1 MARGRIG
8 DLLHNQT
15 WPPRISPGPST
26 DGATTGGIT
35 NDEGKALQIT
45 DSYSYGCFFFQ
56 IVKRDLY
63 WTSHFRAIHEN
74 TSIPKNLETIFLR
87 NSNTKI
93 HAQFFPKN
101 ITCIFFIFITISNKY
116 STKKCN

>member
-35 NDEGKALQIT
+35 NDEGKILTLTVTVTAVFSDCQTRPLLDESFSSHSREYQ
-45 DSYSYGCFFFQ
+45 YS
-56 IVKRDLY
+56 
-63 WTSHFRAIHEN
+63 
-74 TSIPKNLETIFLR
+74 
-87 NSNTKI
+87 
-93 HAQFFPKN
+93 
-101 ITCIFFIFITISNKY
+101 
-116 STKKCN
+116 